1 MKMIPHVNSFIVIQS
16 FLNSLDI
23 DLQNVIFLF
32 PLEKGAKNAIL
43 PYGI

>member
-1 MKMIPHVNSFIVIQS
+1 MKMIPHVNSFIIIHS
-16 FLNSLDI
+16 FPNSLDI
-23 DLQNVIFLF
+23 ELQNVIFPF